1 MLRSTFI
8 SILLSTSVF
17 YSYPLNPTKCHKPL
31 KFLLLPEFINNLK
44 KKKNQGLRFPNM
56 IKGNLDKTTSDPTKI
71 YLENI
76 RIIYL
81 KFLHLFHRYQAPWCV
96 TGKLLLTVANEF
108 QARVPGYHLVSV
120 SEGRT
125 TACYEHICASHIG
138 SSGGRGVVYPVWYGT
153 SSYYICTIFFH
164 IC

>member
-31 KFLLLPEFINNLK
+31 KLLLPEFINFFFF
-44 KKKNQGLRFPNM
+44 KNQGLRFPNT
-56 IKGNLDKTTSDPTKI
+56 IKGNLEKTEPSKI
-71 YLENI
+71 YLENM

-120 SEGRT
+120 SEGRKA
-125 TACYEHICASHIG
+125 ACYEHILCTPHGIAVG
-138 SSGGRGVVYPVWYGT
+138 VYPVWYGT
-153 SSYYICTIFFH
+153 SSYYICTIFFQ